1 MAADAN
7 TEILDSGDLEKP
19 HVTRFLHTSDWQLGM
34 TRHFLSEGA
43 QERYSQARFDAIR
56 TMGRIAK
63 KEHCQFIVVAGD
75 TFESN
80 QVDRKTVARTL
91 EALKDVSVP
100 VYILP
105 GNHDPLDAASVY
117 HSSVFIDRKPSHV
130 HVIEDTTTLN
140 LGDGIEIVGA
150 PWMSKRPSANPIV
163 GTLESLT
170 PASGVVRI
178 CVAHGAVDQFT
189 PDKDSALVMK
199 VTELERAIG
208 EGKVQF
214 VALGDRH
221 SLTKVGGDYIWYSGT
236 PESTDFTEM
245 HSGFAN
251 LVEIADGEI
260 STKEVQVGQWHFVE
274 HQREL
279 NTAEDVESLRKLLE
293 DVSDKERSV
302 IRLNLLGSLTLS
314 LHALLQDHL
323 ASAADVFGACDVRD
337 ENVIVIPDDTDFT
350 DLGFSG
356 FADAA
361 VQRLRSTI
369 EEDGDDSATARDALM
384 LLLRLGRGV

>member
-1 MAADAN
+1 M
-7 TEILDSGDLEKP
+7 
-19 HVTRFLHTSDWQLGM
+19 TRFLHTSDWQLGM
-34 TRHFLSEGA
+34 TRHFLGEGA
-43 QERYSQARFDAIR
+43 QERYNQARYDAIR
-56 TMGRIAK
+56 TMGRIAADEK
-63 KEHCQFIVVAGD
+63 CQFMVVCGD

-117 HSSVFIDRKPSHV
+117 HSSVFVDRKPPHV
-130 HVIEDTTTLN
+130 HVIENAVPFDAV
-140 LGDGIEIVGA
+140 DGVEIVGA

-163 GTLESLT
+163 DALHALS
-170 PASGVVRI
+170 PSSGVIRV
-178 CVAHGAVDQFT
+178 CLAHGAVDQFT
-189 PDKDSALVMK
+189 PDQDSALVMK

-208 EGKVQF
+208 EAKVHF

-221 SLTKVGGDYIWYSGT
+221 SLTKVGSGDRIWYSGT
-236 PESTDFTEM
+236 PESTDFTET

-251 LVEIADGEI
+251 LVEISDGQI
-260 STKEVQVGQWHFVE
+260 ATKELRVGQWRFIE
-274 HQREL
+274 HQHEL
-279 NTAEDVESLRKLLE
+279 NSVEDVETLRRLLE
-293 DVSDKERSV
+293 DISGKERAV
-302 IRLNLLGSLTLS
+302 VRLNLMGSLSLS
-314 LHALLQDHL
+314 LRALLQDHL
-323 ASAADVFGACDVRD
+323 VSAADVFGACDVRD
-337 ENVIVIPDDTDFT
+337 EDILAIPDDADFT

-369 EEDGDDSATARDALM
+369 EEDGEESAMARDALM
-384 LLLRLGRGV
+384 LLLRLARGA